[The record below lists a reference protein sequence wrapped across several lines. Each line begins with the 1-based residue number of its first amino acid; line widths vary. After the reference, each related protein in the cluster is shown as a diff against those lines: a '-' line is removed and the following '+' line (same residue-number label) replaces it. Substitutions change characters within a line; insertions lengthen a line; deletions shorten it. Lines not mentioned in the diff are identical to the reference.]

1 MFGYKLLKQSDYD
14 KLLVNNNKIVV
25 KEVTH
30 TSVVQRLEHDTY
42 IQLEKLVGNV
52 LVTSTTS
59 DIEAGFKLGAQH
71 VLQKLRD
78 GYVISRSQ

>member
-25 KEVTH
+25 KEVVH

-59 DIEAGFKLGAQH
+59 DTEAGFKLGVQH

-78 GYVISRSQ
+78 GYVIQRSQ